1 VTDQPPSLLAFPLAE
16 WEREGLSAVLAK
28 AGLAAGDVPQAGALF
43 WRFESED
50 VPVGFG
56 GVEMHGDHA
65 LLRAV
70 VTLPPMRHRG
80 IGRGIVTSLERQALA
95 LGGRTIWLLT
105 SDAAGFA
112 LKLGYGRRERTEI
125 PDALRDTPLF
135 ASPSAADAQVMMKRL

>member
-1 VTDQPPSLLAFPLAE
+1 VTGHPPQLLAFPLAE

-28 AGLAAGDVPQAGALF
+28 AGLAAGDVAQAGALF

-50 VPVGFG
+50 GPVGFG
-56 GVEMHGDHA
+56 GLEIHGEQA

-70 VTLPPMRHRG
+70 VTLPPLRKRG
-80 IGRGIVTSLERQALA
+80 IGRGIVTALEREALA
-95 LGGRTIWLLT
+95 LGARAIWLLT

-125 PDALRDTPLF
+125 PPALRATPLF
-135 ASPSAADAQVMMKRL
+135 ASPSTTDDQVMMKQL

>member
-1 VTDQPPSLLAFPLAE
+1 VTPASPPLLAFPLAE
-16 WEREGLSAVLAK
+16 WEREGLSAALAK

-56 GVEMHGDHA
+56 GLEMHGDQA

-70 VTLPPMRHRG
+70 VTLPPLRRRG
-80 IGRGIVTSLERQALA
+80 FGRGIVISLERQALA
-95 LGGRTIWLLT
+95 LGARAIWLLT

-112 LKLGYGRRERTEI
+112 LKLGYAPRQRTEI
-125 PDALRDTPLF
+125 PAALRDTPLF
-135 ASPSAADAQVMMKRL
+135 ASPSAANAQVMSKPL

>member
-1 VTDQPPSLLAFPLAE
+1 LLLAFPLAA

-28 AGLAAGDVPQAGALF
+28 AGLAAGDVAQAGALF

-56 GVEMHGDHA
+56 GLEIHGDQA

-70 VTLPPMRHRG
+70 VTLPPLRKRG
-80 IGRGIVTSLERQALA
+80 IGRGIVTALEREALA
-95 LGGRTIWLLT
+95 LGARAIWLLT

-125 PDALRDTPLF
+125 PAALRATPLF